1 MIKLTLVDG
10 SPIWVNPETI
20 AEIWMKGS
28 VTMISLTT
36 HEDGVYGIRESPE
49 DVVSAINAHV
59 PAWAQR
65 MTDILD
71 RLEKGTILT

>member
-10 SPIWVNPETI
+10 SPIWVNPRTI
-20 AEIWMKGS
+20 AEIWLKGT

-36 HEDGVYGIRESPE
+36 HEDGVYGILESP
-49 DVVSAINAHV
+49 DHVVSAIEAHV

-71 RLEKGTILT
+71 RLEKGTFLT